1 MKFLESSFSSERNEE
16 IKRMIASLIQKN
28 LQSQTLA
35 LANIEYPF
43 KFIDEAIFKKFSRRI
58 K

>member
-1 MKFLESSFSSERNEE
+1 
-16 IKRMIASLIQKN
+16 MIASLIQKN

-43 KFIDEAIFKKFSRRI
+43 KFIDEAIFQKRSFLAE
-58 K
+58 